1 MLQRLVGLEK
11 NKTWE
16 LVDLPKGK
24 NRWVF
29 IIKYKAYGTLERY
42 KARLV
47 AKRYTQTYG
56 IDYLETVR
64 ILLSI
69 AANCKWSLHQFDVT
83 VTNAF
88 FYMSILWK
96 KIAWRSHLSLKPRR
110 ERRVH

>member
-47 AKRYTQTYG
+47 AKGYNQTYG
-56 IDYLETVR
+56 IDYLETFSLFAKMNMVR
-64 ILLSI
+64 ILLS
-69 AANCKWSLHQFDVT
+69 Q
-83 VTNAF
+83 
-88 FYMSILWK
+88 
-96 KIAWRSHLSLKPRR
+96 LSLCM
-110 ERRVH
+110 